1 MVPEGLVLLLT
12 VAFAVS
18 VVRLGRRNVL
28 VQELPAV
35 ETLARID
42 VLCFDKTGTITTWDL
57 TVGELVRLGG
67 AREDGSEDV
76 KAALGAVARADPA
89 PNATMRAISTEW
101 APPDGWTVSDRV
113 PFSSARKWS
122 AATFDGHGT
131 WLLGAP
137 EVLLGAS
144 TGASA
149 PQSAALNETDILRR
163 AEIYATAGRRVVLLA
178 AAKGTVS
185 DHEVPA
191 LTPAALVVL
200 DERVRDDAAAALLL
214 ALAVGVARVPFPF
227 LPRHLTLIGSLT
239 IGIPAFFLALEPN
252 TRRARPGFVPRVLRV
267 ATPAGIVAAT
277 GTLVAYGLAREV
289 LDVPPDEAR
298 TTATLTLAGIG
309 LVLLALVASPLNRLR
324 IAGIGVL
331 AGAFVGILAIPWSR
345 EFFAVAVPSA
355 QMFAVI
361 GGVVLVAGG
370 SIVCSSAD

>member
-42 VLCFDKTGTITTWDL
+42 VLCFDKTGTITTGDL

-122 AATFDGHGT
+122 AASFDGHGT

-149 PQSAALNETDILRR
+149 PQSAALNETDILLR

-200 DERVRDDAAAALLL
+200 DERVRDDAAATVAYFKQQEVQTKVVSGDHPRT
-214 ALAVGVARVPFPF
+214 AGTVAARVGIRGASTPVDARQ
-227 LPRHLTLIGSLT
+227 LPSNPRTSPMSSSRTLSLAESYLTRSGRWS
-239 IGIPAFFLALEPN
+239 
-252 TRRARPGFVPRVLRV
+252 TRSNSG
-267 ATPAGIVAAT
+267 ATSW
-277 GTLVAYGLAREV
+277 R
-289 LDVPPDEAR
+289 
-298 TTATLTLAGIG
+298 
-309 LVLLALVASPLNRLR
+309 
-324 IAGIGVL
+324 
-331 AGAFVGILAIPWSR
+331 
-345 EFFAVAVPSA
+345 
-355 QMFAVI
+355 
-361 GGVVLVAGG
+361 
-370 SIVCSSAD
+370 

>member
-1 MVPEGLVLLLT
+1 MVDALKQRRHVVAMTGDGVNDVLALKDADLGVAMGGGSDAARAVAKLVLLD
-12 VAFAVS
+12 
-18 VVRLGRRNVL
+18 GRV
-28 VQELPAV
+28 
-35 ETLARID
+35 
-42 VLCFDKTGTITTWDL
+42 
-57 TVGELVRLGG
+57 
-67 AREDGSEDV
+67 
-76 KAALGAVARADPA
+76 
-89 PNATMRAISTEW
+89 ATM
-101 APPDGWTVSDRV
+101 PHVV
-113 PFSSARKWS
+113 
-122 AATFDGHGT
+122 
-131 WLLGAP
+131 
-137 EVLLGAS
+137 
-144 TGASA
+144 
-149 PQSAALNETDILRR
+149 
-163 AEIYATAGRRVVLLA
+163 AEGRRVIANIERV
-178 AAKGTVS
+178 
-185 DHEVPA
+185 
-191 LTPAALVVL
+191 AALFLTKTVY
-200 DERVRDDAAAALLL
+200 ALLL

-252 TRRARPGFVPRVLRV
+252 TRRARPGFVLRVLRV

-324 IAGIGVL
+324 IAGISVL

-370 SIVCSSAD
+370 SIVLLIRRLESTGRAALLEDEAATDGRP